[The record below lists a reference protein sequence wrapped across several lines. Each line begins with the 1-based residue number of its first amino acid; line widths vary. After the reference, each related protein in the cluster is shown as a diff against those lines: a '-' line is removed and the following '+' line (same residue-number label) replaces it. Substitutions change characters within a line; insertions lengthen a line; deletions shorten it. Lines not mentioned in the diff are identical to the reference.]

1 MYKVQQNPR
10 TQVPH
15 SQQQYYPPRP
25 AQNNYFSGMQ
35 PQADAYLQ
43 NLVYPPMNFSQQKQ
57 SVQQSIQNSNGLVM
71 QADPELKQELENEQ
85 KIWTFSTQPYREQ
98 DEPDTLISFYITL
111 TDQPIRLKVRQ
122 GENPEELAN
131 KFVSYC
137 YNNSASQP
145 PHTNDPH
152 RLKLLA
158 LSLAYMIRMHVGA
171 FFMNSAQIQPV
182 ESFSANKQQ
191 TQLPENLIQQ
201 KTPQIPDLP
210 LNMHFSQQEMKDKA
224 EGANS
229 TQRTS
234 PEFSQQ
240 DFQNASG
247 SQG

>member
-1 MYKVQQNPR
+1 MYKVPQNPR
-10 TQVPH
+10 PYAPY

-25 AQNNYFSGMQ
+25 AQNNYFPGM
-35 PQADAYLQ
+35 PQADTYLQ
-43 NLVYPPMNFSQQKQ
+43 NLVYPPMNFTQQKQ

-71 QADPELKQELENEQ
+71 QPDAELKQELENEQ
-85 KIWTFSTQPYREQ
+85 KIWTFATHPIRDQE
-98 DEPDTLISFYITL
+98 EPDTLISFYITL

-122 GENPEELAN
+122 GENPEEIAS
-131 KFVSYC
+131 KFVGYC
-137 YNNSASQP
+137 YNNSPSQP

-158 LSLAYMIRMHVGA
+158 QSLAYMIRMHVSA
-171 FFMNSAQIQPV
+171 FFMNSAQLQ
-182 ESFSANKQQ
+182 SADGFSANKQT

-210 LNMHFSQQEMKDKA
+210 LNMHYLQQEKKDKA

-234 PEFSQQ
+234 PEFSQP
-240 DFQNASG
+240 DF
-247 SQG
+247 